1 MNVAE
6 TNRMMLY
13 YVSND
18 FQARRPRDV
27 DQPLTANGIASIVA
41 EEQNRLDAL
50 VAMGALSYGAAA
62 LSAES
67 LENSDVYSGDFLFE
81 FRVTTVPL
89 AKSLKALVTW
99 VDEGFSTYFATGETE
114 V

>member
-1 MNVAE
+1 M
-6 TNRMMLY
+6 
-13 YVSND
+13 
-18 FQARRPRDV
+18 
-27 DQPLTANGIASIVA
+27 DQPLTRNGIDSIVA

-50 VAMGALSYGAAA
+50 VAMGALSYGSAA

-99 VDEGFSTYFATGETE
+99 VDEGFTTYFSTE
-114 V
+114 AEEA